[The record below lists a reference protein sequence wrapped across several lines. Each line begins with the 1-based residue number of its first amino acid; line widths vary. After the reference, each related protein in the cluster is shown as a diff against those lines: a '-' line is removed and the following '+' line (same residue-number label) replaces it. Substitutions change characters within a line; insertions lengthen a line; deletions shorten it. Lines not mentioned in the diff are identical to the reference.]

1 MTEIEFIQLADEL
14 MLSVEDAIEDSGL
27 DIDYES
33 VGGVL
38 ALTIEA
44 ENSKVIISRQPA
56 MSQIWS
62 AARSGG
68 FHPNYHDQT
77 WRCTATGETF
87 ETLLNRVCRE
97 QGAGEQ
103 RIFDHSNS

>member
-1 MTEIEFIQLADEL
+1 MTEIEFAQLADEL
-14 MLSVEDAIEDSGL
+14 MLSVEDAIADSGL

-33 VGGVL
+33 AGGVL
-38 ALTIEA
+38 TLTIEA

-56 MSQIWS
+56 MYQIWL

-68 FHPNYHDQT
+68 FHLSYHDQN
-77 WRCTATGETF
+77 WRCTTTGETF

-97 QGAGEQ
+97 QGTGEQ
-103 RIFDHSNS
+103 RVFDHSNG

>member
-1 MTEIEFIQLADEL
+1 MTEIEFTQLADEL

-33 VGGVL
+33 AGGVL
-38 ALTIEA
+38 TLTIEA
-44 ENSKVIISRQPA
+44 ENSKVIISRQPT
-56 MSQIWS
+56 MSQIWL

-68 FHPNYHDQT
+68 FHLDHLDQT
-77 WRCTATGETF
+77 WRCTTTGETF
-87 ETLLNRVCRE
+87 EALLNRVCRE

-103 RIFDHSNS
+103 GIFDRSNG

>member
-1 MTEIEFIQLADEL
+1 MTEIEFTQLADEL

-33 VGGVL
+33 AGGVL
-38 ALTIEA
+38 TLTIEA

-56 MSQIWS
+56 MSQIWL

-68 FHPNYHDQT
+68 FHLDHLDHT
-77 WRCTATGETF
+77 WRCTTTGETF
-87 ETLLNRVCRE
+87 EALLNRVCRE

-103 RIFDHSNS
+103 GIFDRSNG